1 MASKKERIL
10 LVESDPEISDLIAR
24 QALKPLGYQVR
35 VVGDATRA
43 MQDAVQFSPDV
54 VLVNMDLPGL
64 SGKDLIVALSSQ
76 GIETPLIVIAE
87 AGQEGDVIQAFRLG
101 ASDYLRAPVREAE
114 VVSAVERALSQVR
127 ARTEREQLS
136 QQLANTNKELHR
148 RVRELT
154 TIFGIGKAV
163 TSVTDQRSLF
173 DKIIDGGVFVAEADK
188 GWLLLR
194 RNQGKAYT
202 LSACKNLPK
211 SIVAKVGQPWDDGIS
226 ALVSLSG
233 EPLSI
238 HGNPIKRFK
247 VARLG
252 QSALVVPVKAQ
263 KEVVG
268 LLVVIREAAKA
279 FSPSNQTMLE
289 AVADYASIALMNAQL
304 FEALETRARSLQKAI
319 EGSKESE
326 LVKSQILQNVANELR
341 TPLTAMH
348 HQVELML
355 ETLDSMRA
363 DHQESVRLLEKNLAQ
378 MNRVVDALSG
388 LQKASA
394 PQNRITV
401 NMVELAQQAL
411 TRFKDSADKNAVKL
425 SVKTQKD
432 PLFVVAD
439 PVQIAQVFDTL
450 LSNAI
455 RFSAG
460 GKVSIQSGIGQN
472 RMVHTMVQDTGPG
485 IKLEHQ
491 SQIFHPFYQVN
502 TKALYPHDGL
512 GIGLTLAKDII
523 KSHGGEMWVKSEPG
537 SGSVFHFT
545 LFPPEG

>member
-1 MASKKERIL
+1 
-10 LVESDPEISDLIAR
+10 
-24 QALKPLGYQVR
+24 
-35 VVGDATRA
+35 
-43 MQDAVQFSPDV
+43 
-54 VLVNMDLPGL
+54 
-64 SGKDLIVALSSQ
+64 
-76 GIETPLIVIAE
+76 
-87 AGQEGDVIQAFRLG
+87 
-101 ASDYLRAPVREAE
+101 
-114 VVSAVERALSQVR
+114 LSQVR
-127 ARTEREQLS
+127 ARNDREQLS
-136 QQLANTNKELHR
+136 QQLANTNKELQR

-163 TSVTDQRSLF
+163 TSATDQRSLF
-173 DKIIDGGVFVAEADK
+173 NKIIDGGVFVAEADK
-188 GWLLLR
+188 GWLLLQ
-194 RNQGKAYT
+194 RNDNKVYT

-211 SIVAKVGQPWDDGIS
+211 SIVSKVGQPWDDGIS
-226 ALVSLSG
+226 SLVSLSG

-252 QSALVVPVKAQ
+252 QAALVVPVKAQ

-279 FSPSNQTMLE
+279 FSPSNLTMLE

-304 FEALETRARSLQKAI
+304 FDALETRARSLQKAV

-326 LVKSQILQNVANELR
+326 LVKSEILHNVAKELR
-341 TPLTAMH
+341 TPLTAIQ

-363 DHQESVRLLEKNLAQ
+363 DHQESVRLLEKNLEQ

-394 PQNRITV
+394 PQNRKTV
-401 NMVELAQQAL
+401 NLVELAQQAL
-411 TRFKDSADKNAVKL
+411 TRFKDSAEKNAVNL
-425 SVKTQKD
+425 SIDVQKGS
-432 PLFVVAD
+432 LFVLAD
-439 PVQIAQVFDTL
+439 PDQITQVFDAL

-460 GKVSIQSGIGQN
+460 GRVSIRFGIGKN
-472 RMVHTMVQDTGPG
+472 EMVHTMVQDTGPG
-485 IKLEHQ
+485 IEIEHQ

-502 TKALYPHDGL
+502 TTAMYPHDGL
-512 GIGLTLAKDII
+512 GIGLSLAKDIV

-537 SGSVFHFT
+537 EGSVFHFT
-545 LFPPEG
+545 LYPPEG